1 MKTIGIT
8 GGVGSGKSA
17 ILDFLK
23 ENCNCEIIIA
33 DILAKDL
40 CKRGEVCFEPLVNL
54 LSEKVLN
61 EDGEIDRSLMAE
73 MIFKDDDLR
82 LKVNAIIHPAVKEYI
97 INRIDS
103 LKLSGT
109 KDFLFLEAAL
119 LLDDGYQDIL
129 DEIWYI
135 YADRNVRIERL
146 KESRGYSLEKILDI
160 MDSQLSEED
169 FRNNTDFTI
178 DNSGDLCESLNR
190 IKERLSE
197 YGC

>member
-17 ILDFLK
+17 ILDLLK

-178 DNSGDLCESLNR
+178 DNSGDLCESLKR